1 MSESRDHFTAHR
13 HRRYVRPH
21 LQVGAVAQASS
32 KHRPTDRPTP
42 RSRRK
47 SSVGR
52 LVDQASQR
60 ASTIC
65 AGEPLRFVSF
75 RRAKREASLP
85 LEHRNNDTIR
95 EATNNK
101 GP

>member
-1 MSESRDHFTAHR
+1 M
-13 HRRYVRPH
+13 
-21 LQVGAVAQASS
+21 AQASS

-85 LEHRNNDTIR
+85 LEHVTDTIR